1 MAIQLIDIGAAA
13 NDGQGDPLR
22 TAFGK
27 CNSNFTELSNVY
39 RTNPPASSAGTIGDL
54 AGMYASDSTYFY
66 YCIADYDGSTDI
78 WYRIEGSSF

>member
-27 CNSNFTELSNVY
+27 CNDNFSELYSQY
-39 RTNPPASSAGTIGDL
+39 RTNPPTTSIGSPGDQ
-54 AGMYASDSTYFY
+54 AGMYSGSSTYFY
-66 YCIADYDGSTDI
+66 YCIGDYDGSTDI
-78 WYRIEGSSF
+78 WYRTSGSSF